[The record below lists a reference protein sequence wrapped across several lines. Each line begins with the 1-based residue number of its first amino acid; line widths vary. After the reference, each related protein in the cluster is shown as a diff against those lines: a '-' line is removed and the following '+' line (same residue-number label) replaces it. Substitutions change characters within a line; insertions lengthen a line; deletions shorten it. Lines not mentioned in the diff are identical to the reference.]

1 MTNPLHKL
9 LYIAF
14 KFPPFAGP
22 SVRHNLSTVNGLLAK
37 GFVPTVITA
46 SEQKPPT
53 NELLYMGTDEY
64 LRSKIPNEITV
75 IPCDWPFKQRR
86 VLPFIRW
93 TLKCTPVPYSF
104 NRGSKY
110 IANIARRQIEAEDYK
125 LIYSVNGI
133 SLEHQ
138 AALKLK
144 QGTGLPWVA
153 EFRDSWIYNLIEWS
167 EMKNRS
173 SRWWCQ
179 HEFKLVKKML
189 REVVENADLVVV
201 ESPMHGALL
210 IRDFKLDSRKVV
222 ALGMGYEADYLKD
235 IAENPIAFPKRP
247 IIGFVG
253 RVYYGYQNAIKNF
266 VEAMKMLERE
276 GYDFTLVSVGDQ
288 ENAFNKFASEVKLR
302 SFVPIGRVNYLQAL
316 SIMNDLDFGIV
327 ATCEE
332 YLPHINSKLWEYL
345 ALNLSVL
352 AIVPDIGS
360 MAQII
365 KAGDCGSVLS
375 YDKTQMFLEL
385 RTVLDDYKAGR
396 VRRASPDFVM
406 SYSRATMITQLAK
419 RMEEVL

>member
-1 MTNPLHKL
+1 MH
-9 LYIAF
+9 
-14 KFPPFAGP
+14 P
-22 SVRHNLSTVNGLLAK
+22 SAVLVQSGV
-37 GFVPTVITA
+37 
-46 SEQKPPT
+46 
-53 NELLYMGTDEY
+53 
-64 LRSKIPNEITV
+64 EIHRKHRTT
-75 IPCDWPFKQRR
+75 PDRKRR
-86 VLPFIRW
+86 TI
-93 TLKCTPVPYSF
+93 
-104 NRGSKY
+104 
-110 IANIARRQIEAEDYK
+110 K

-222 ALGMGYEADYLKD
+222 ALGMDMRPITSK
-235 IAENPIAFPKRP
+235 IAENPIVFPKRP

-266 VEAMKMLERE
+266 VEAMKTLERE

-327 ATCEE
+327 ATCEGVSPTHKQQTVGVFGPQSFGSRHRSR
-332 YLPHINSKLWEYL
+332 YRIYGANYKGRGLWER
-345 ALNLSVL
+345 A
-352 AIVPDIGS
+352 
-360 MAQII
+360 
-365 KAGDCGSVLS
+365 
-375 YDKTQMFLEL
+375 FL
-385 RTVLDDYKAGR
+385 
-396 VRRASPDFVM
+396 
-406 SYSRATMITQLAK
+406 
-419 RMEEVL
+419 